1 MLGILEM
8 EIVNGLKCPLRPES
22 AYSGCVFLGVG
33 EALPPP
39 PRPPCDQLRSFRSL
53 ARPQGTSL
61 GQHPATE
68 EAGKSREVLEG
79 STYATPSFPP
89 LVEEH
94 LPWRVLAPTRQ
105 GRLLGLWSLVE
116 ERFGSGGGGG
126 RSQRSSCFGRGRCG
140 RGGLWSGRG

>member
-1 MLGILEM
+1 MLGILEI

-22 AYSGCVFLGVG
+22 AYSGCVFLGAR
-33 EALPPP
+33 EPLPPP
-39 PRPPCDQLRSFRSL
+39 PRPPRDQLRSFRSL

-61 GQHPATE
+61 GQDAATE

-79 STYATPSFPP
+79 STHATPSFPP

-105 GRLLGLWSLVE
+105 GRLLGLWRLIE
-116 ERFGSGGGGG
+116 ERFGSGGG
-126 RSQRSSCFGRGRCG
+126 RSQRSSCYCRGGYG
-140 RGGLWSGRG
+140 RGGLGSGRG

>member
-1 MLGILEM
+1 M
-8 EIVNGLKCPLRPES
+8 
-22 AYSGCVFLGVG
+22 
-33 EALPPP
+33 
-39 PRPPCDQLRSFRSL
+39 
-53 ARPQGTSL
+53 
-61 GQHPATE
+61 GQHATTE

-79 STYATPSFPP
+79 STHATPSFPS

-126 RSQRSSCFGRGRCG
+126 RSQGSSCYCGGRCG